1 MSNIKYKLLP
11 PALLLGFLLGGCG
24 TSQPVEP
31 SETPQVSQRILESA
45 ETSLSLM
52 EEQIVVSEAA
62 STPPEQTTVVE
73 HEEASPQLTA
83 QPTTQPT
90 DLPTTETAD
99 QKQQLLK
106 TYYDDYTEE
115 NTDYAGCL
123 LTLYRRDRAWVEENE
138 NISSGDWPLWDYGV
152 NFYPYARDENNLYM
166 LSFPM
171 EPDTDT
177 TDAACAQSYQEA
189 LLQTLD
195 TLKDYAAGKGL
206 ELNPNLDAD
215 YSTFV
220 TRLMKNAASIDDLT
234 DDHDQRQQSI
244 ATESE
249 YTKQQATSE
258 NTEEAQP

>member
-1 MSNIKYKLLP
+1 MSNIKHKLLP

-31 SETPQVSQRILESA
+31 SETPQVSQSVLESE
-45 ETSLSLM
+45 ETSLSM
-52 EEQIVVSEAA
+52 AEEQIVISEAA
-62 STPPEQTTVVE
+62 STPPEQTTVIE
-73 HEEASPQLTA
+73 HEEASPQLTD
-83 QPTTQPT
+83 QSTP
-90 DLPTTETAD
+90 LPATETAD

-138 NISSGDWPLWDYGV
+138 NISSGDWPIWDYGV

-177 TDAACAQSYQEA
+177 TDTACAQSYQKG

-220 TRLMKNAASIDDLT
+220 TRLMENAAPTDDLT

-244 ATESE
+244 ATQSE
-249 YTKQQATSE
+249 YTEQQATSE